1 MARSSYTVI
10 IPCKDGEATIEETL
24 QSLFDQSI
32 RAQEIIVL
40 DDASRDRT
48 SEILRKYPQ
57 VHAIRLEHNLPRN
70 WTRVAMLFALG
81 VKHMSRP
88 ADYVMISGD
97 DCLYTKTYVEQ
108 LLSEFAK
115 DPSLLVCSGS
125 HVRQKIVD
133 EAAPHGAGRIF
144 RYRFLRDLLPWPET
158 AAWESWV
165 LFRALQ
171 VGGKTRRVA
180 TVSYRHLKPYSSGS
194 VRMFGH
200 GMYELGYPFLFVIG
214 RFAKS
219 VLFERRKLQQ
229 LQMIRGYLEYKF
241 RRIPRSDIAAFV
253 SRYQKQRV
261 RRFVSRLLRA

>member
-1 MARSSYTVI
+1 MARPSYTVI
-10 IPCKDGEATIEETL
+10 IPCKDGEATIEQTL
-24 QSLFDQSI
+24 QSVFAQSI
-32 RAQEIIVL
+32 PAQEIVVL

-48 SEILRKYPQ
+48 PHILKKYPQ
-57 VHAIRLEHNLPRN
+57 VHTVRLEHNLPRN

-81 VKHMSRP
+81 VKSMSKP
-88 ADYVMISGD
+88 VDFVMISGD
-97 DCLYTKTYVEQ
+97 DCFFDETYVEQ
-108 LLSEFAK
+108 LLDEFAK

-133 EAAPHGAGRIF
+133 EAAPHGAGRVF
-144 RYRFLRDLLPWPET
+144 RYTFLRSLLPWQVT

-165 LFRALQ
+165 LFKALQ
-171 VGGKTRRVA
+171 VGGKSRRFA

-200 GMYELGYPFLFVIG
+200 GMYELGYPFLVVLG

-229 LQMIRGYLEYKF
+229 LQMILGYLEYRF
-241 RRIPRSDIAAFV
+241 RRVPRSDVADFV